1 MENQEFEIMY
11 RVEQSHWWFRGKQF
25 LLRQNVT
32 SLDQTGLEKGRVLD
46 IGSGTGIT
54 LKVLG
59 GFGDAYGLELSQQA
73 IGFLKK
79 RHLKR
84 IICADVNLNL
94 PLKNDSFKTITCLD
108 VIEHLDNDVG
118 LLKEMLRVCKP
129 GGHILLTVPAF
140 DIFWSPHDVAL
151 HHKRRYTRK
160 DLLQSFSGLN
170 CKVIKATYY
179 NIILSIPI
187 LAVRKFKSLFLKK
200 GRPQSDFHMDLP
212 NFLNRFLELLFK
224 AEIWCLKFMNFP
236 FGVSI
241 LFVLRKSDGNKPGIV
256 KR

>member
-1 MENQEFEIMY
+1 MENEEFEIMY

-25 LLRQNVT
+25 LLRRNLIP
-32 SLDQTGLEKGRVLD
+32 LDQTGLEHGRVLD

-54 LKVLG
+54 LKVLE
-59 GFGDAYGLELSQQA
+59 GFGNAYGLELSQRA
-73 IGFLKK
+73 IDFLKK

-84 IICADVNLNL
+84 IICADASLSL
-94 PLKNDSFKTITCLD
+94 PLKSDTFQTITCLD
-108 VIEHLDNDVG
+108 VLEHLDNDVV

-129 GGHILLTVPAF
+129 GGHILLTVPAL

-160 DLLQSFSGLN
+160 GLLQSFPGLN
-170 CKVIKATYY
+170 CKVIKASYY

-187 LAVRKFKSLFLKK
+187 LAVRKFKTLFLKK
-200 GRPQSDFHMDLP
+200 RRPQSDVHMNLP
-212 NFLNRFLELLFK
+212 NFLNKFLELLFQ

-241 LFVLRKSDGNKPGIV
+241 LIILEKSGGNKADIAE
-256 KR
+256 

>member
-25 LLRQNVT
+25 LLRQNLT
-32 SLDQTGLEKGRVLD
+32 PLDQTGLEKGRVLD

-54 LKVLG
+54 LKVLE
-59 GFGDAYGLELSQQA
+59 GFGDAYGMELSQQA
-73 IGFLKK
+73 IDFLKK

-84 IICADVNLNL
+84 IIRADVSLSL
-94 PLKNDSFKTITCLD
+94 PLKNDTFKTITCLD
-108 VIEHLDNDVG
+108 VLEHLDNDVV

-140 DIFWSPHDVAL
+140 HVFWSPHDVAL

-160 DLLQSFSGLN
+160 DLLRSFPGLN
-170 CKVIKATYY
+170 CKVIKASYY

-200 GRPQSDFHMDLP
+200 SPPKSDFHMDLP
-212 NFLNRFLELLFK
+212 TFLNSFLELLFK

-241 LFVLRKSDGNKPGIV
+241 LFILEKSSGDKAEIEE
-256 KR
+256 